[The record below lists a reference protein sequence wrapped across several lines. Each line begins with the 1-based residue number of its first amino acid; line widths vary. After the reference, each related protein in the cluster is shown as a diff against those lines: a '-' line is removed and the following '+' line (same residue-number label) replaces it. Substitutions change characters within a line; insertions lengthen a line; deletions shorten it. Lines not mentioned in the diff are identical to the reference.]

1 MVHRSNKGL
10 TALVAI
16 ALASAFV
23 LAAASEAPAQEPA
36 TKTMYAVGRGNIQ
49 VIRLYDKP
57 DPLGT
62 TMEKLLPGSEVVV
75 QTDQLFNNYWYKTS
89 SGLYAHIRY
98 LSETD
103 PLAEMAAESEQQ
115 VDFDA
120 ERENALLAKYSDL
133 GIVQKILAHQ
143 VEVGFTMDQV
153 RDSWGQPDST
163 TLLESTSMGDRWQW
177 RYEGD
182 KKAYLF
188 FDERKKIV
196 EIRADKR

>member
-49 VIRLYDKP
+49 VVRLYDKP

-62 TMEKLLPGSEVVV
+62 TMEKLLPGTEVVV
-75 QTDQLFNNYWYKTS
+75 LTDQLYNDYWYKTS
-89 SGLYAHIRY
+89 GGLYAHIRY
-98 LSETD
+98 LSESN
-103 PLAEMAAESEQQ
+103 PMAEMGAEQGAQ
-115 VDFDA
+115 IDYDA

-133 GIVQKILAHQ
+133 GIVQKILAGQ
-143 VEVGFTMDQV
+143 IDIGFTMDQV
-153 RDSWGQPDST
+153 RDSWGEPDST
-163 TLLESTSMGDRWQW
+163 NLLESTSLGDRWQW

-188 FDERKKIV
+188 FDERKKVV